1 MNYIYRKAV
10 GTGFSVSGL
19 MLLLL
24 QTALLPLNQES
35 EFYPT
40 SYTQSG

>member
-1 MNYIYRKAV
+1 MA
-10 GTGFSVSGL
+10 TGFSDSGL

-24 QTALLPLNQES
+24 QKALFPLNHES